1 MLSCWGDVLMI
12 LTNEQKAAIVTRGK
26 NLLVAAA
33 AGSGKTKV
41 LVERIKQL
49 VLEGDCDVDKLLV
62 VTFTNAAAQ
71 EMRSRIHSA
80 LTEELRTNNDF
91 DTLKR
96 LERQVMLL
104 SGASIMTMHS
114 FCQMILKRNFS
125 KIDLDPKFRI
135 ADEQELNFIKQEV
148 MEELFESK
156 YGEEDENFQRFT
168 DDFGGTE
175 KGDDKLHEIILGLY
189 EYSRSQP
196 DPKDWLKS
204 LSAAFDIADN
214 ATLKDTVWYDA
225 AMKHIGFTLDAAYDE
240 CKLNLELAY
249 DAQIKIE
256 KIDKDL
262 HEVILPLTKAHKTGD
277 WSKIFELLN
286 PPNGKIFE
294 DLGKRGKADENAW
307 NLLKG
312 SREEYKDALEKL
324 QKRYFFISEQ
334 ELLEDL
340 HHIKPSI
347 STLIEV
353 TIEFSE
359 RLAAAKHEK
368 GIIDFS
374 DMEHFALEIL
384 SDNKIAGAL
393 RKKYQAVMVDEYQ
406 DTNGVQEAIIQKI
419 ADAEK
424 ANFFAVGDV
433 KQSIYKFRM
442 ADPSLFLDKYN
453 KYPTSKD
460 YEENNEKARQF
471 SDCLRID
478 LSKNFRSRS
487 EVLDS
492 VNFVFERLMN
502 SESMEIDYNDDAR
515 LYYGMNYTTGIDGLL
530 DTPTELYL
538 IENNNNKV
546 SDDNADQD
554 QDVEDVLSIE
564 REAQIIANRI
574 KDMMDTNTQVYD
586 KDENKYRK
594 IKYRDIVILRRSKKN
609 PAALMEV
616 LQKNNIPAY
625 AMGDETYFQV
635 LEVKVILALLTVLE
649 NARQDIP
656 LAAVMLSPIGNF
668 TAEDLALLKIA
679 KSKEELVTALMTA
692 AASSVELNP
701 LKLPAELI
709 EKSRTFLQ
717 KVNAWR
723 ELSRM
728 VSVPELLSTIYRETG
743 YYDYVGGLPEGTLRQ
758 ANLRMLVDRAAA
770 YEATSFRG
778 LSRFLKFVS
787 KIKELNTDL
796 AVARTLGENE
806 DVVRVMTIH
815 KSKGLE
821 FPVVFVIEL
830 GKRFNTNE
838 ESSSLLLKHRQL
850 GIGPYI
856 TLKNE
861 PVRYPTFARQVI
873 SQKNIEEQKAE
884 ELRILYVAMTRAR
897 EKLILVATKKG
908 NDKKYE
914 KYQRYGSV
922 SRIPGFATLSA
933 NTFLDWLLL
942 ALSRKTDCIKIIN
955 VNANSVHIAE
965 GVEREVKEIKPD
977 MALLA
982 RKVSTLT
989 SKSIPSKMS
998 VTELKQRVEYDEEL
1012 TTNLIDDYDE
1022 NGKEIIPNEEDEEII
1037 YKRPDFEQS
1046 KNLTGAEYGTLMH
1059 SVMQRLDLKRDL
1071 SAEGI
1076 RQQIDEMIE
1085 QKIFTVEQAG
1095 IIRKNNAAKF
1105 FKSKIGQRMLGSREV
1120 YRELPFSRLIDASR
1134 FFPNVDDKIFIQG
1147 IVDVLFRDGENF
1159 VLIDYKT
1166 DRISNGDD
1174 IAAKLIKEKYKLQI
1188 ELYSEAIE
1196 AILHRS
1202 ISEKYLYMLSGGVL
1216 IDVSEKNI

>member
-1 MLSCWGDVLMI
+1 MV
-12 LTNEQKAAIVTRGK
+12 LTNEQKAAVVTRGK

-49 VLEGDCDVDKLLV
+49 ILAGDCDVDKLLV

-80 LTEELRTNNDF
+80 LTEELRANNDF
-91 DTLKR
+91 ETLKR
-96 LERQVMLL
+96 LERQVVLL

-125 KIDLDPKFRI
+125 KIDLDPKFRV
-135 ADEQELNFIKQEV
+135 ADEQELNLIKQDV
-148 MEELFESK
+148 IEELFESK
-156 YGEEDENFQRFT
+156 YGEESENFQRFT

-175 KGDDKLHEIILGLY
+175 KGDDKLHEIILSLY

-196 DPKDWLKS
+196 NPKEWLES
-204 LSAAFDIADN
+204 LVASFDIADN
-214 ATLKDTVWYDA
+214 ATLKDTIWYA
-225 AMKHIGFTLDAAYDE
+225 SAMKHIGFILDAAFDE
-240 CKLNLELAY
+240 CKINLELAL
-249 DAQIKIE
+249 DTKIKIDKIE
-256 KIDKDL
+256 KDMYD
-262 HEVILPLTKAHKTGD
+262 VILPLTKAYKSGN
-277 WSKIFELLN
+277 WGKIFDLLN
-286 PPNGKIFE
+286 PPDGKIF
-294 DLGKRGKADENAW
+294 DNIGNPGKADRVAW
-307 NLLKG
+307 GLLTD
-312 SREEYKDALEKL
+312 SRKEYKEAVENL
-324 QKRYFFISEQ
+324 QKRYFFASEQ
-334 ELLEDL
+334 ELLDDL
-340 HHIKPSI
+340 RNIRPSVE
-347 STLIEV
+347 TLVNV

-359 RLAAAKHEK
+359 ALIAAKHER

-384 SDNKIAGAL
+384 SDKKIANAL

-406 DTNGVQEAIIQKI
+406 DTNGVQEAILKKI
-419 ADAEK
+419 ADEDK

-453 KYPTSKD
+453 KYPTTSD
-460 YEENNEKARQF
+460 YEENNEKAQKY

-478 LSKNFRSRS
+478 LSKNFRSRC

-492 VNFVFERLMN
+492 VNFIFERLMN
-502 SESMEIDYNDDAR
+502 SESMEIDYTDDAR
-515 LYYGMNYTTGIDGLL
+515 LYYGMNYTTGIAGLL
-530 DTPTELYL
+530 DTPTEFYL
-538 IENNNNKV
+538 IENKKSNDN
-546 SDDNADQD
+546 DDDSPQNT
-554 QDVEDVLSIE
+554 EDILSIE
-564 REAQIIANRI
+564 REAQVIADRI
-574 KDMMDTNTQVYD
+574 KEMININTQVYD
-586 KDENKYRK
+586 KEENKYRT

-625 AMGDETYFQV
+625 AMGDETYFQA
-635 LEVKVILALLTVLE
+635 LEIKVILSLLNVLE

-668 TAEDLALLKIA
+668 TAEDLALLKIE
-679 KSKEELVTALMTA
+679 KRREDLFTALITA
-692 AASSVELNP
+692 SASSVELNP
-701 LKLPAELI
+701 LNLSEELMDKTRI
-709 EKSRTFLQ
+709 FLQ

-723 ELSRM
+723 ELSRI

-743 YYDYVGGLPEGTLRQ
+743 YYDYVGGLPEGVVRQ

-770 YEATSFRG
+770 YEATTFRG

-830 GKRFNTNE
+830 GKQFNTNE
-838 ESSSLLLKHRQL
+838 DSAALLLKHREL

-861 PVRYPTFARQVI
+861 PLRYPTFARQVI
-873 SQKNIEEQKAE
+873 AQKNLEEQKAE

-908 NDKKYE
+908 NDKKHAR
-914 KYQRYGSV
+914 YQRYGNV
-922 SRIPGFATLSA
+922 DRIPGFAALSA

-942 ALSRKTDCIKIIN
+942 ALSKETDCISVIN
-955 VNANSVHIAE
+955 VNANSVVIAE
-965 GVEREVKEIKPD
+965 AVERTVEEIKPD
-977 MALLA
+977 MSLLA
-982 RKVSTLT
+982 RKMSTLT

-998 VTELKQRVEYDEEL
+998 VTELKQRVEYDEEI
-1012 TTNLIDDYDE
+1012 TNNLIDDYDE
-1022 NGKEIIPNEEDEEII
+1022 SSKEIVINEEDEEII

-1046 KNLTGAEYGTLMH
+1046 KRLTGAEYGTLMH

-1071 SAEGI
+1071 SAKGI
-1076 RQQIDEMIE
+1076 TQQIDEMIA

-1105 FKSKIGQRMLGSREV
+1105 FKSKIGRRMLASKEV

-1134 FFPNVDDKIFIQG
+1134 FFPKVDDKIFIQG
-1147 IVDVLFRDGENF
+1147 IVDVLFRDGDDF

-1166 DRISNGDD
+1166 DRITNGDD
-1174 IAAKLIKEKYKLQI
+1174 VAAELIKEKYKLQI

-1196 AILHRS
+1196 AILHKS
-1202 ISEKYLYMLSGGVL
+1202 ISEKYLYMLSGDVL
-1216 IDVSEKNI
+1216 IDVSNNGRS

>member
-1 MLSCWGDVLMI
+1 MI

-41 LVERIKQL
+41 MVERIKQL

-91 DTLKR
+91 ETLKR

-156 YGEEDENFQRFT
+156 YGEEDKNFQRFT

-196 DPKDWLKS
+196 NPKEWLKS

-214 ATLKDTVWYDA
+214 ATLKDTVWYDS
-225 AMKHIGFTLDAAYDE
+225 AMKHIGFTFDAAYDE
-240 CKLNLELAY
+240 CRLNLELAY
-249 DAQIKIE
+249 ETQIKID
-256 KIDKDL
+256 KIDKDM
-262 HEVILPLTKAHKTGD
+262 HEVILPLTKAYKEGD

-294 DLGKRGKADENAW
+294 DLGRRGKADDETAW
-307 NLLKG
+307 DLLKE

-334 ELLEDL
+334 ELLDDL
-340 HHIKPSI
+340 RHIKPSI

-406 DTNGVQEAIIQKI
+406 DTNGVQEAILQKI
-419 ADAEK
+419 ADANK

-453 KYPTSKD
+453 KYPTAKD
-460 YEENNEKARQF
+460 YEEDNEKARQF

-538 IENNNNKV
+538 IENNNNKIY
-546 SDDNADQD
+546 DNDADQE

-574 KDMMDTNTQVYD
+574 KEMMETNTQVYD

-609 PAALMEV
+609 PAALMEI

-635 LEVKVILALLTVLE
+635 LEIKVILALLTVLE

-668 TAEDLALLKIA
+668 TAEDLARLKIA

-701 LKLPAELI
+701 LKLSAELI

-758 ANLRMLVDRAAA
+758 ANLRMLIDRAAA

-778 LSRFLKFVS
+778 LPRFLKFVS
-787 KIKELNTDL
+787 KIRELNTDL

-838 ESSSLLLKHRQL
+838 ESTSLLLKHRRL

-897 EKLILVATKKG
+897 EKLILIATKKG
-908 NDKKYE
+908 NDKKFE
-914 KYQRYGSV
+914 RYQRYGNV
-922 SRIPGFATLSA
+922 NRIPGFATLSA
-933 NTFLDWLLL
+933 NTFLDWLML
-942 ALSRKTDCIKIIN
+942 ALSKKPNCIKIIN
-955 VNANSVHIAE
+955 VNANRVNIAE

-998 VTELKQRVEYDEEL
+998 VTELKQRVEYDDEL

-1022 NGKEIIPNEEDEEII
+1022 NGKELTTNEEDEEII
-1037 YKRPDFEQS
+1037 YRRPNFEQS
-1046 KNLTGAEYGTLMH
+1046 KSLTGAEYGTLMH

-1105 FKSKIGQRMLGSREV
+1105 FKSKIGQRMLESREV

-1147 IVDVLFRDGENF
+1147 IVDVLFRDGENY

-1166 DRISNGDD
+1166 DRIADGDD
-1174 IAAKLIKEKYKLQI
+1174 IAANLIKEKYRLQI

-1196 AILHRS
+1196 AILHRN
-1202 ISEKYLYMLSGGVL
+1202 IAEKYLYMLSGGVL
-1216 IDVSEKNI
+1216 IDVSEKSI

>member
-1 MLSCWGDVLMI
+1 MV
-12 LTNEQKAAIVTRGK
+12 LTNEQKAAVITRGK

-49 VLEGDCDVDKLLV
+49 ILGGDCDVDKLLV

-91 DTLKR
+91 ETLKR
-96 LERQVMLL
+96 LERQVVLL

-125 KIDLDPKFRI
+125 KIDLDPKFRV
-135 ADEQELNFIKQEV
+135 ADEQELNLIKQEV
-148 MEELFESK
+148 IEELFEKK
-156 YGEEDENFQRFT
+156 YGEENDTFKRFT

-175 KGDDKLHEIILGLY
+175 KGDDDLHDIILELY

-196 DPKDWLKS
+196 NPKEWLKS
-204 LSAAFDIADN
+204 LAASFDIAEN
-214 ATLKDTVWYDA
+214 VTLKDTIWYA
-225 AMKHIGFTLDAAYDE
+225 SAMKHIGFSLDAAYDE
-240 CKLNLELAY
+240 CKLNLELAF
-249 DAQIKIE
+249 DTQIKVDKIE
-256 KIDKDL
+256 KDMYD
-262 HEVILPLTKAHKTGD
+262 VILPLAKAYKSGN
-277 WSKIFELLN
+277 WGKMFELLN
-286 PPNGKIFE
+286 PPDGTLFE
-294 DLGKRGKADENAW
+294 SIGNPGKADRTAW
-307 NLLKG
+307 NLLKV
-312 SREEYKDALEKL
+312 SRDEYKGALENLK
-324 QKRYFFISEQ
+324 KRYFFASEQ
-334 ELLEDL
+334 ELLDDL
-340 HHIKPSI
+340 RSIKLSI
-347 STLIEV
+347 ETLVNV
-353 TIEFSE
+353 TVEFSE
-359 RLAAAKHEK
+359 ALNVAKHER

-374 DMEHFALEIL
+374 DMEHFALEVL
-384 SDNKIAGAL
+384 SDNKIANAL

-406 DTNGVQEAIIQKI
+406 DTNGVQEAILKKI
-419 ADAEK
+419 ADEEK

-453 KYPTSKD
+453 KYPSTKD
-460 YEENNEKARQF
+460 YVENNEKAQRL
-471 SDCLRID
+471 SDCMRID
-478 LSKNFRSRS
+478 LSKNFRSRQ

-502 SESMEIDYNDDAR
+502 AESMEIEYTEDAR
-515 LYYGMNYTTGIDGLL
+515 LYYGMNYTTGIAGFL
-530 DTPTELYL
+530 DSPTELYL
-538 IENNNNKV
+538 IEDNKK
-546 SDDNADQD
+546 SSGDDEEAQNA
-554 QDVEDVLSIE
+554 EDVLSIE

-574 KDMMDTNTQVYD
+574 KEMISSNTQVYD
-586 KDENKYRK
+586 KDENKYRT

-616 LQKNNIPAY
+616 LQKNDIPAY
-625 AMGDETYFQV
+625 AMGDETYFQA
-635 LEVKVILALLTVLE
+635 LEIKVIVSLLTVLE

-668 TAEDLALLKIA
+668 TAEELALLKIE
-679 KSKEELVTALMTA
+679 KRREDLFTALITA
-692 AASSVELNP
+692 SASSIELNP
-701 LKLPAELI
+701 LNLSEELMN
-709 EKSRTFLQ
+709 KTRVFLQ
-717 KVNAWR
+717 KMNAWR
-723 ELSRM
+723 ELSRV

-743 YYDYVGGLPEGTLRQ
+743 YYDYVGGLPEGVVRQ

-770 YEATSFRG
+770 YEATAFRG

-830 GKRFNTNE
+830 GKKFNTKD
-838 ESSSLLLKHRQL
+838 ESSALLLRHRTL

-861 PVRYPTFARQVI
+861 PLRYPTFARQVI
-873 SQKNIEEQKAE
+873 AQKNLEEQKAE

-897 EKLILVATKKG
+897 EKLILVGTKKG
-908 NDKKYE
+908 KEEKYN
-914 KYQRYGSV
+914 KYQRYGNV
-922 SRIPGFATLSA
+922 DRIPGFAAQSA

-942 ALSRKTDCIKIIN
+942 ALSKETKCIN
-955 VNANSVHIAE
+955 VISVDANRVTIAE
-965 GVEREVKEIKPD
+965 AVEKEVAEIKPD
-977 MALLA
+977 MSLLE

-998 VTELKQRVEYDEEL
+998 VTELKQRVEYDEGL
-1012 TTNLIDDYDE
+1012 TNNLIDDYDE
-1022 NGKEIIPNEEDEEII
+1022 TKKEMTVNEEDEEII
-1037 YKRPDFEQS
+1037 YRRPDFEQT
-1046 KNLTGAEYGTLMH
+1046 KKLTGAEYGTLMH

-1071 SAEGI
+1071 SAQGI
-1076 RQQIDEMIE
+1076 KQQIDEMIK

-1105 FKSKIGQRMLGSREV
+1105 FKSKIGQRMLASGEV

-1166 DRISNGDD
+1166 DRIANGDD
-1174 IAAKLIKEKYKLQI
+1174 IAAELIKEKYKLQI

-1196 AILHRS
+1196 AILHKN
-1202 ISEKYLYMLSGGVL
+1202 ISEKYLYMLSSDIL
-1216 IDVSEKNI
+1216 IDVSARR